1 MSAGGL
7 DDGMTTDDLATATF
21 AGGCFWCVEA
31 SFETLEGVHETVSGY
46 CGGTTKD
53 PTYEDVC
60 SGETGHAEAV
70 QVHYDP
76 AVVSYR
82 DLLRAFFTV
91 HDPTTLNRQG
101 PDVGSQYRSAIFT
114 HDQAQREAAEAYIQG
129 IEEADAYDDPI
140 VTEVE
145 PLETF
150 YEAEEYHQDFFEK
163 NPNQAYCRMHI
174 PPKLEKLEREFG
186 DAVAAAASAGDRNN

>member
-1 MSAGGL
+1 
-7 DDGMTTDDLATATF
+7 MTQTDQAVATF

-31 SFETLEGVHETVSGY
+31 SFEALEGIASVVSGY
-46 CGGTTKD
+46 CGGTTED
-53 PTYEDVC
+53 PTYEEVC
-60 SGETGHAEAV
+60 SESTGHAEAV
-70 QVHYDP
+70 QVTYDP
-76 AVVSYR
+76 AVISYQ

-114 HDQAQREAAEAYIQG
+114 HDDDQYEAANAYIQG
-129 IEEADAYDDPI
+129 LEEAGAYEDPI

-150 YEAEEYHQDFFEK
+150 YEAEEYHQDFFQK
-163 NPNQAYCRMHI
+163 NPTQAYCRMHI
-174 PPKLEKLEREFG
+174 PPKLEKLEQEFG
-186 DAVAAAASAGDRNN
+186 ERTTAILDETAD